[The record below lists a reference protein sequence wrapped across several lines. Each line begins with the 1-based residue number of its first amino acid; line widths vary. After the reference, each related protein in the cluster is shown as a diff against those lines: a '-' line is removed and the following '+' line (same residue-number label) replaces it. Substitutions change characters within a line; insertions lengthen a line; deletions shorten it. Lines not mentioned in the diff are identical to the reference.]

1 MRTTIGAPGAESK
14 RCLLTQH
21 LLDNLCLAAGNDLVR
36 SQTTGQTRG
45 LVLQVVATVRLT
57 LPLPVSL
64 KRFLAPEWV
73 FCFGI
78 AAVLLTFIPRHNSG
92 VA

>member
-45 LVLQVVATVRLT
+45 LVLQVVAAVRL
-57 LPLPVSL
+57 
-64 KRFLAPEWV
+64 LALNL
-73 FCFGI
+73 
-78 AAVLLTFIPRHNSG
+78 AATGELEALLSTRVGGSS
-92 VA
+92 ASA